1 MSLSD
6 LQLPAKCISTTFSR
20 TGEKDSLET
29 SSELSDSTAFPNK
42 QLDKISPEKFPEP
55 TEQAVAVIACS
66 LPSDCISES
75 LCEVVSPESLPDSHG
90 DESYPQPDEKD
101 NTEVSLNPS
110 TNHILES
117 SDTPK
122 TSDTET
128 SATDTSTTETSA
140 TETSAAET
148 SAPETS
154 ATETSVAET
163 SATETSAAE
172 TSGAETSGAETS
184 AAETSGAETSGAET
198 SAAETSAAETCSA
211 ETSVTETSVAET
223 SVVETSAAE
232 TSAVETSAAET
243 CTAETSAAETSVAET
258 SAVETS
264 AAEASAAE
272 TSAAETSATET
283 SAAETS
289 ATETSAAETSA
300 AAESG
305 DRGIPENTD
314 PKNEIASLNVSNNQD
329 LCLEFQ
335 SECCHAEQ
343 IEQDKNWDNSSAN
356 PECGLMQS
364 AKQKVVAEQQQEEN
378 PTDGGSDVSHHISLP
393 LVENVKGKIILSVT
407 ESRFY
412 DPKVFL

>member
-6 LQLPAKCISTTFSR
+6 LQLPAKCISTTFSQ

-128 SATDTSTTETSA
+128 STTETSA

-172 TSGAETSGAETS
+172 TSGAETSA
-184 AAETSGAETSGAET
+184 AET

-211 ETSVTETSVAET
+211 ETSVTETSAAET

-243 CTAETSAAETSVAET
+243 CTAETNAAETSVAETSATET

-289 ATETSAAETSA
+289 A

-305 DRGIPENTD
+305 DSGIPENTD

>member
-6 LQLPAKCISTTFSR
+6 LQLPAKCISTTFSQ

-128 SATDTSTTETSA
+128 STTETSA

-172 TSGAETSGAETS
+172 TSGAETSA
-184 AAETSGAETSGAET
+184 AET

-211 ETSVTETSVAET
+211 ETSVTETSAAET

-243 CTAETSAAETSVAET
+243 CTAETNAAETSVAETGAAETSAAETSVTETSAAETSVAETSATET

-264 AAEASAAE
+264 AAEASAA
-272 TSAAETSATET
+272 ET